1 MRAGKKC
8 DGVPDRKVE
17 TGCPKK
23 GEGGA
28 ALTAEPDSVEFGS
41 GGKPRRAR
49 GFIVV
54 AVLWILAAL
63 SALVLIYLVYVTN
76 TAVVV
81 AGSSDR
87 VQAEALVTAGLELA
101 AYQLTNVSE
110 ALRPTSGTF
119 NARIG
124 AGKVSVTFR
133 SEAARIDLNAASKG
147 LLSGLMIGLGVNP
160 SNAADYADRILAWR
174 APTEAGDDD
183 PENSFY
189 RTSGV
194 AYMPRHAPFPAS
206 EELWLVRG
214 IPQLVVE
221 RMLPFVTVFSN
232 LASINVLDAAPQ
244 VVAALPGMT
253 PENLQGVLA
262 QRGDPALDPRS
273 LLALTG
279 GEGATLVGSK
289 AYRMT
294 IGVEFGGGRRS
305 AAEVVILLLESGDEP
320 YRVLSW
326 RNASDGGAAPQR
338 AS

>member
-1 MRAGKKC
+1 M
-8 DGVPDRKVE
+8 PDREVE
-17 TGCPKK
+17 TGRPK
-23 GEGGA
+23 EGGA
-28 ALTAEPDSVEFGS
+28 TLTAEPDGTELGCRT
-41 GGKPRRAR
+41 GGKQQNAR

-63 SALVLIYLVYVTN
+63 SALVLIYLIYVTN

-87 VQAEALVTAGLELA
+87 VQADALMTAGVELA
-101 AYQLTNVSE
+101 AYQLTNVNE

-119 NARIG
+119 NARVG
-124 AGKVSVTFR
+124 TGQVSVTFR

-160 SNAADYADRILAWR
+160 SNVADYADRILAWR
-174 APTEAGDDD
+174 SPTEAGDDD

-214 IPQLVVE
+214 IPPLLVE
-221 RMLPFVTVFSN
+221 KMLPFVTVFSN

-253 PENLQGVLA
+253 PENLQGVLT

-279 GEGATLVGSK
+279 GEGATLAGSK

-294 IGVEFGGGRRS
+294 IGVEFGAARRS
-305 AAEVVILLLESGDEP
+305 AAEVVILLLESGEEP

-326 RNASDGGAAPQR
+326 RNASDGGAGPQR
-338 AS
+338 ASPK